1 MVSLSEV
8 LWSPGMNGGEGW
20 PWKSFMHSSSYG
32 LYLSFIRWIFFLRV
46 IKLKCLQSFQ
56 TNVCKSVGKRKYVIG
71 FLKSVQVFVG
81 LLGKVVH
88 EDSLAIFCFFP
99 PLQRSQ
105 GLQLLVVALSE

>member
-1 MVSLSEV
+1 MGRAGLGRVSCTQAAMVYIYRL
-8 LWSPGMNGGEGW
+8 LGG
-20 PWKSFMHSSSYG
+20 
-32 LYLSFIRWIFFLRV
+32 IFFLRV